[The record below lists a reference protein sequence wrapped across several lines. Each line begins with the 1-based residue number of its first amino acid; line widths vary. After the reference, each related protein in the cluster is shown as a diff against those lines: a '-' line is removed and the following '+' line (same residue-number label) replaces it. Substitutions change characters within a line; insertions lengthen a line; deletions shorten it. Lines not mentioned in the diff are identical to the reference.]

1 MTKITIILFSLICLN
16 VHSQTSQK
24 NILIKNITII
34 SANGKD
40 VESRVGHVLV
50 EGEKI
55 IYVGEKPPQLPSS
68 YEKIEGKGK
77 FIIPGLIDSH
87 VHLANTAGFNGQLK
101 NKYPELVDAYFE
113 QLPRSYLY
121 HGFTTLIDVNN
132 YAPHRINKIN
142 QSALHPDIYTCGNQV
157 QVMDDFMMEME
168 EYPANVRYQFQFLHD
183 TYNKG
188 IVIPESIDLDE
199 HTPKAIISGVREQD
213 GVGVKI
219 AYEDAA
225 SGLVVS
231 WAQPSKKIMTE
242 LVLEAQKKHLPVLL
256 HAPSLEGHQFGL
268 ETGVHIFAHGLWNW
282 SADPKEY
289 ENPIL
294 TGEHKNTLL
303 QIAQNQSGYQLTFR
317 ALLGEKDLI
326 SSSFSTDKNLD
337 HVYPKA
343 YLTLL
348 RTKVG
353 LWGKKKI
360 FGRSEFLKRTNPEF
374 YHALR
379 GKYTNDRDSWENAFK
394 VYSHRLN
401 TVARFLEENNAN
413 FILGSDTPA
422 MNMFTNPPGYNGY
435 LEMKH
440 MFEAGV
446 SLNSIFKAAT
456 YNNAKAFHLEPKYG
470 SIEKGKIA
478 NLLILNSN
486 PLGKVEAYD
495 DIAKVMIRGKIIK
508 REQLSALSNL
518 K

>member
-1 MTKITIILFSLICLN
+1 MTKIATLILSILCLSIQSL
-16 VHSQTSQK
+16 SSQK
-24 NILIKNITII
+24 TTLIKNITII
-34 SANGKD
+34 SANAEGVKN
-40 VESRVGHVLV
+40 ELGHVLI
-50 EGEKI
+50 ESEKI
-55 IYVGEKPPQLPSS
+55 IYVGEKMPLVLKGHD
-68 YEKIEGKGK
+68 ELDGKGK
-77 FIIPGLIDSH
+77 FLIPGLIDSH

-132 YAPHRINKIN
+132 YAPHRINKVN
-142 QSALHPDIYTCGNQV
+142 QSLLHPDIYTCGNQV

-168 EYPANVRYQFQFLHD
+168 EYPINIRYQSQFLHD

-188 IVIPESIDLDE
+188 IVFPDSIDLAE
-199 HTPKAIISGVREQD
+199 HTPKAIISEIKEQD
-213 GVGVKI
+213 GAGVKI

-231 WAQPSKKIMTE
+231 WAQPSKEIMTE
-242 LVLEAQKKHLPVLL
+242 LVLEAQRKKLPLLL

-289 ENPIL
+289 DNPNL

-379 GKYTNDRDSWENAFK
+379 GKYTNER
-394 VYSHRLN
+394 
-401 TVARFLEENNAN
+401 
-413 FILGSDTPA
+413 
-422 MNMFTNPPGYNGY
+422 
-435 LEMKH
+435 
-440 MFEAGV
+440 
-446 SLNSIFKAAT
+446 
-456 YNNAKAFHLEPKYG
+456 
-470 SIEKGKIA
+470 
-478 NLLILNSN
+478 
-486 PLGKVEAYD
+486 
-495 DIAKVMIRGKIIK
+495 
-508 REQLSALSNL
+508 
-518 K
+518 